1 MTSRSVS
8 PGYWAACFVTRGKR
22 TRERVREG
30 DGSKEVEKKEIKTK
44 KKNKKGRM
52 RGTRKQ
58 VASAQR
64 EAGEERRSEES
75 NRGRDDVVFVL
86 EED

>member
-1 MTSRSVS
+1 
-8 PGYWAACFVTRGKR
+8 
-22 TRERVREG
+22 
-30 DGSKEVEKKEIKTK
+30 
-44 KKNKKGRM
+44 M

-64 EAGEERRSEES
+64 ETDEERRSEES